1 MVPQPDSVLTSA
13 RLQHPLGG
21 LMSIS
26 TWHSLLALATMG
38 AASLAGPT
46 VANADDRPAADRGRW
61 YAAMHGE
68 IPAFARKY
76 GMRCSACHLAVPA
89 LNAFGQAFKD
99 NGYRMKN
106 GTDDLRA

>member
-1 MVPQPDSVLTSA
+1 
-13 RLQHPLGG
+13 
-21 LMSIS
+21 MSTR
-26 TWHSLLALATMG
+26 TWHGLLALATLG
-38 AASLAGPT
+38 AASFAGPT
-46 VANADDRPAADRGRW
+46 FARAHDRPTAADRGRW

-89 LNAFGQAFKD
+89 LNAYGQAFKD

-106 GTDDLRA
+106 GTDDLRARTSKTMGTG